1 MAEGTLS
8 LWILGA
14 VLVLVATRRVGR
26 FHVAI
31 WQAMAAGAAAVLLTG
46 QIGFADALGAINPD
60 VMVFLFG
67 MFVLGEALCASG
79 LMARL
84 SLAVFGGA
92 RNVGQLVGALLVV
105 MGLFSALLMNDTA
118 AIIGTPLV
126 LFIARRCKIPPKPLL
141 LALAFAVTIGSVAS
155 PIGNPQNL
163 LIALESPGNPFV
175 TFFRFLN
182 VPTLMSLAAA
192 WIVLRLSNPGLFDRP
207 LSTPE
212 PDEVP
217 DPALARLSVVSL
229 GLALTLVGVKAALF
243 FFPFRLDFPLS
254 AIAVAAALPIL
265 LFSRRRGAILRGL
278 DWATLVFFAAMF
290 VLMAAAWE
298 SAPFQALAARSGD
311 RLDSVGGILAAGI
324 LVSQVVS
331 NVPFVAL
338 ALPLLKGAGTKAAMA
353 LAAGSTLAG
362 NLFILGAASNVII
375 IQNAE
380 KQGETLT
387 FWEFARAGI
396 PLTAACASV
405 YGFFLAVA

>member
-1 MAEGTLS
+1 MGNGVLS
-8 LWILGA
+8 LWILGV
-14 VLVLVATRRVGR
+14 VLVLVAVRRVGSVQ
-26 FHVAI
+26 FAI
-31 WQAMAAGAAAVLLTG
+31 WQVMGAGALAALLTG
-46 QIGFADALGAINPD
+46 QISPSDAFRAVNAD

-79 LMARL
+79 LL
-84 SLAVFGGA
+84 SSFSLALFGGV
-92 RNVGQLVGALLVV
+92 RNVGQLFGVLLLS
-105 MGLFSALLMNDTA
+105 MGLFSAFLMNDTV

-126 LFIARRCKIPPKPLL
+126 LLVARRCAIPPKPLL

-163 LIALESPGNPFV
+163 LIALDSTGNPFV

-182 VPTLMSLAAA
+182 LPTLVSLAAA
-192 WIVLRLSNPGLFDRP
+192 WLVLRLSNPGLFDRT
-207 LSTPE
+207 LSVPAAE
-212 PDEVP
+212 PVA
-217 DPALARLSVVSL
+217 DPALARLSTVSL
-229 GLALTLVGVKAALF
+229 SLVFALVGTKIALF
-243 FFPFRLDFPLS
+243 FLRSSFDFPLS

-265 LFSRRRGAILRGL
+265 VFSPRRFSILKDL
-278 DWATLVFFAAMF
+278 DWATLAFFAALF

-298 SAPFQALAARSGD
+298 SAPFQALSARAGS
-311 RLDSVGGILAAGI
+311 RLDSVGVILAAGI

-338 ALPLLKGAGTKAAMA
+338 SLPLLHGAGTKAAMA

-380 KQGETLT
+380 KRGETLT
-387 FWEFARAGI
+387 FWEFARTGI
-396 PLTAACASV
+396 PLTAACAGV
-405 YGFFLAVA
+405 YGVFLTVF